1 MNKKSGS
8 HLATGNLPPPDSLK
22 AASHARS
29 MPYRDPMTLRTIE
42 SKGSANRHDF
52 SLLALVAPKKGEKAS
67 LTDRLIG
74 VSGFWFLENPQTSI
88 PFTLAASMIRTFSE
102 GHSSAL
108 SKRTNAVLIAMRS
121 PCPYIDDGS
130 QGCEPPDTRTN

>member
-8 HLATGNLPPPDSLK
+8 HLATGYPPPDSLK
-22 AASHARS
+22 AASHTS
-29 MPYRDPMTLRTIE
+29 EPYRDLVTLRTIE
-42 SKGSANRHDF
+42 SKGSANRHGF
-52 SLLALVAPKKGEKAS
+52 SLLALVVLKKGEKAS
-67 LTDRLIG
+67 LKDRRIG
-74 VSGFWFLENPQTSI
+74 VSCSWFLENPQTSI

-102 GHSSAL
+102 GHSRAP
-108 SKRTNAVLIAMRS
+108 SKRTNAILVAMRS